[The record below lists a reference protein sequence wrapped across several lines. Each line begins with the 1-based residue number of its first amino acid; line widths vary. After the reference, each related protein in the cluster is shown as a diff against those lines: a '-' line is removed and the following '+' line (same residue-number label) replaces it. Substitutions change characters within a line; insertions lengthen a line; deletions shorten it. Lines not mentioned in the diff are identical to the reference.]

1 MMKYGGRRAIYCR
14 VSANTIKFL
23 GLWSTYRGTSG
34 AGDEVFPTDL
44 AFLPVCAKWNSIG
57 GLEKII
63 TYSSNKTKHYIYYTI
78 DYRNVH

>member
-1 MMKYGGRRAIYCR
+1 MMKYGGRGARYYR
-14 VSANTIKFL
+14 VSANTRKFL

-44 AFLPVCAKWNSIG
+44 AFLPVCAKRNRFG

-63 TYSSNKTKHYIYYTI
+63 TYSSNETKHYIYDTN
-78 DYRNVH
+78 YRNLH